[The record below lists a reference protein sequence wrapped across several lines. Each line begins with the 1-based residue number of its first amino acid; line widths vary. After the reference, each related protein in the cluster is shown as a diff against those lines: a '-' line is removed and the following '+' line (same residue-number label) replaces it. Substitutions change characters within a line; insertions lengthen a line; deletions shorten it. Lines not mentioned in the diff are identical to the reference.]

1 VGVNVGVSVYVRMY
15 DEGWRRLLFRVS
27 FVSGL

>member
-1 VGVNVGVSVYVRMY
+1 VSVYVRMY